1 MLPTNAFDIA
11 PHNPYC
17 SEHWCHNSCCLKAC
31 APHGTHHVVYSH
43 VPKTGGSAIECAAQA
58 WADAGMWDLMG
69 HVPKANADVCAA
81 RCASVPVLRVVSVRD
96 PYGYWASTFKF
107 AWECE
112 SSGNGCSQ
120 MGTTLRG
127 AGKLSALRGGFASF
141 MRSMAE
147 DTHRLSQSERV
158 ATACGR
164 PCEYDVALHT
174 ETLQAD
180 WNALMARLGAP
191 LNAMPRINSGRI
203 PEGAWGPPPPIRWT
217 SELRR
222 LVYQIDREVFETFG
236 YVQFGAPPR
245 TPPPLPSS
253 PPPPPPPSPP
263 TPSPPSPDPPPLAP
277 PSPPPPP
284 PPSTTPTLLLGVTLV
299 MGSLALFGAAVALYR
314 QHLAE
319 KAASVQRAAAAEV
332 VVRKKARPRA
342 HRSEERAPLSTT
354 SERAEPDDD
363 EAPTDAP
370 LDLEAAE
377 APPARRKRRVR
388 KAAPPRLPPAL

>member
-1 MLPTNAFDIA
+1 M
-11 PHNPYC
+11 
-17 SEHWCHNSCCLKAC
+17 
-31 APHGTHHVVYSH
+31 
-43 VPKTGGSAIECAAQA
+43 PKTGGSAIECAAQA

-96 PYGYWASTFKF
+96 PYDYWASTFKF

-180 WNALMARLGAP
+180 WNALMTRLGAP

-253 PPPPPPPSPP
+253 PPPPPLPPPLPPPPPPPSPP

-277 PSPPPPP
+277 PPPPPPP
-284 PPSTTPTLLLGVTLV
+284 PPSTTPTLLLGATLV

-314 QHLAE
+314 QHRAE
-319 KAASVQRAAAAEV
+319 KAASVQGAAAAEV
-332 VVRKKARPRA
+332 VA
-342 HRSEERAPLSTT
+342 
-354 SERAEPDDD
+354 
-363 EAPTDAP
+363 
-370 LDLEAAE
+370 
-377 APPARRKRRVR
+377 RKRRGR
-388 KAAPPRLPPAL
+388 GRTAAKSARRSRRRRSGQSPTTTRRRPTRRWTWKRRRRRRRVGSVGCAKPRRRGSHRRSE